1 LRFDFDRPIPRAGT
15 DSVKWDGRQG
25 YFGTEDVLPMW
36 VADMDFAAPE
46 EVSRALMERAVHP
59 VYGYTLFPDA
69 VYDALMAWMR
79 TRHGWEIER
88 DWILMVPGVVPSL
101 HAAALAFAGAGEG
114 VIVQPPVYFPFF
126 SSVTVT
132 GRHLIEN
139 PLREADGRYRMD
151 FGHLEQCAAEAD
163 ARLLMFCSPHNPVGR
178 VWHADELREVLG
190 IARRHGL
197 VVLSDEIHHDLVY
210 PEHKHIPL
218 ALLADDPGDIVT
230 AVAPSKTFNIPG
242 LGLSALIV
250 SDPERRA
257 ALRRAFDLL
266 HVTGSNPFSV
276 TAFAAAYRHG
286 GPWLDALLG
295 YLAQSRNEVIAFLA
309 RHLPAIT
316 PVGPEGTYLIWLDC
330 RELCRERGMDDAALR
345 RLFIREARVGMNPGT
360 VFGAG
365 GSGFM
370 RLNIGAPRALVREAL
385 DRIADA
391 LARRTPTISS
401 LDT

>member
-1 LRFDFDRPIPRAGT
+1 MSYRAFDFDRIIPRAGT
-15 DSVKWDGRQG
+15 GSVKWDGRQG

-46 EVSRALMERAVHP
+46 AVTRALAERAAHP
-59 VYGYTLFPDA
+59 VYGYTLFPDS
-69 VYDALMAWMR
+69 VYAALMAWMK
-79 TRHGWEIER
+79 TRHGWAIER

-101 HAAALAFAGAGEG
+101 HAAALAFAEAGEG

-126 SSVTVT
+126 SSVTT
-132 GRHLIEN
+132 PGRRLIEN
-139 PLREADGRYRMD
+139 PLREKDGRFSID
-151 FGHLEQCAAEAD
+151 FEHLEHCAAQPD
-163 ARLLMFCSPHNPVGR
+163 ARMLMLCSPHNPVGR
-178 VWHADELREVLG
+178 VWSADELGEVLR
-190 IARRHGL
+190 IARRHRL
-197 VVLSDEIHHDLVY
+197 VVLSDEIHHDLIY

-250 SDPERRA
+250 ANPEHRA

-276 TAFAAAYRHG
+276 AAFVAAYQEG

-295 YLAQSRNEVIAFLA
+295 YLDQTRREVIAFLI
-309 RHLPAIT
+309 RHLPTIKPIRA
-316 PVGPEGTYLIWLDC
+316 EGTYLIWLDC
-330 RELCRERGMDDAALR
+330 RALCRELGMDDAALR
-345 RLFIREARVGMNPGT
+345 QFFIREARVGMNPGT

-370 RLNIGAPRALVREAL
+370 RLNIGAPKAVVLEALERVVDALVL
-385 DRIADA
+385 H
-391 LARRTPTISS
+391 ISK
-401 LDT
+401 T

>member
-1 LRFDFDRPIPRAGT
+1 MNHQAFDFDRIIPRAGT
-15 DSVKWDGRQG
+15 GSVKWDGRQG

-46 EVSRALMERAVHP
+46 EVTRALAERATHP
-59 VYGYTLFPDA
+59 VYGYTLFPDS
-69 VYDALMAWMR
+69 VYDALMSWMK

-101 HAAALAFAGAGEG
+101 HAAALAFAEAGEG

-126 SSVTVT
+126 SSVTT
-132 GRHLIEN
+132 PGRRLIEN
-139 PLREADGRYRMD
+139 PLREKDGRFTID
-151 FGHLEQCAAEAD
+151 FEHLEQCAAQPD
-163 ARLLMFCSPHNPVGR
+163 ARMLMFCSPHNPVGR
-178 VWHADELREVLG
+178 VWSADELGEVLR
-190 IARRHGL
+190 IARRHEL

-210 PEHKHIPL
+210 PEHKHLPL
-218 ALLADDPGDIVT
+218 ALLADDPGGIAT

-250 SDPERRA
+250 SDPGRRA

-276 TAFAAAYRHG
+276 AAFAAAYRQG
-286 GPWLDALLG
+286 GPWLDALMA
-295 YLAQSRNEVIAFLA
+295 YLARTRDEAVAFIEQY
-309 RHLPAIT
+309 LPTIR
-316 PVGPEGTYLIWLDC
+316 PVRAEGTYLIWLDC
-330 RELCRERGMDDAALR
+330 RALCRQHGLDDAALR
-345 RLFIREARVGMNPGT
+345 QFFIREARVGMNPGT

-370 RLNIGAPRALVREAL
+370 RLNIGAPRLVVLEAL

-391 LARRTPTISS
+391 LARQN
-401 LDT
+401 